1 VVEVSV
7 VIPTKNEAKYIGPVL
22 DHLSNQTFNDFEVIV
37 SDGNS
42 TDRTKA
48 AVEAKISQ
56 FKKNGIDLI
65 FISTKKKGVAVGR
78 NLGAEKARG
87 KYIYFFDSDVYPDRD
102 FIRSTLEELKRRRLS
117 MGTVKSIS
125 SDRRLKNRSFHI
137 FMNRSLVFLQFTPF
151 PAAFGHCIICSKNVF
166 KTIGGFDPDIILG
179 EDATFIV
186 RGRRL
191 RFRFRVLKS
200 KNLIVSTRRLNT
212 EGSLWVTIRYM
223 LAALVFIA
231 KDRGPKRG
239 IAEKLLRYNMGH
251 GHIKKDRI
259 YKRIFRKLKRLI

>member
-1 VVEVSV
+1 MVEVSV
-7 VIPTKNEAKYIGPVL
+7 VIPTKNEEKYIGPVL

-42 TDRTKA
+42 TDETKA
-48 AVEAKISQ
+48 AVESRISK
-56 FKKNGIDLI
+56 FKKKGIDLI
-65 FISTKKKGVAVGR
+65 FISTKKKGVAIGR
-78 NLGAEKARG
+78 NLGAKKARG
-87 KYIYFFDSDVYPDRD
+87 KYIYFFDSDVYPDKD
-102 FIRSTLEELKRRRLS
+102 FIRSTIRELKGRRLS
-117 MGTVKSIS
+117 MGTVKSIPT
-125 SDRRLKNRSFHI
+125 DRKLKNRSFHA

-166 KTIGGFDPDIILG
+166 KVIGGFDPDIFLG
-179 EDATFIV
+179 EDTTFIV

-200 KNLIVSTRRLNT
+200 KRLIVSTRRLNT
-212 EGSLWVTIRYM
+212 EGSLWVTIRYV
-223 LAALVFIA
+223 LAALIFVA

-251 GHIKKDRI
+251 GHIKKDKI
-259 YKRIFRKLKRLI
+259 YKRIFRKMKRLI